1 MRCFETRRTNREK
14 EVPLYPGGLLLQAP
28 GDQSRH
34 EVQLRLQLFLSHRQE
49 PYRPAAARSALTGTV
64 PLYIKR
70 IDVEKAKAAKQSVKA
85 VPENRRPGSPI
96 WEPLALQL
104 YKDGKNDSQIAE
116 ACGVPRHNIA
126 NWRYRRNLPG
136 QPDANK
142 TRQRTYLPK
151 RTFDEKKALALYK
164 AGKFDREIAEA
175 VTVSPQTIQRWRKAC
190 GLQSHVPSQ
199 NSGKAPDYDWVEALA
214 LYEKGFSDRA
224 IAKELGCAPQTV
236 NSWRRREN
244 LPNKYKLKLEGR
256 NG

>member
-1 MRCFETRRTNREK
+1 MKKKFHCTREDCYYKPRETRADMKFN
-14 EVPLYPGGLLLQAP
+14 YGCNY
-28 GDQSRH
+28 
-34 EVQLRLQLFLSHRQE
+34 FF
-49 PYRPAAARSALTGTV
+49 LTGKSRIAQLPPDLRSPAQC

-190 GLQSHVPSQ
+190 GLQSHAPSQ
-199 NSGKAPDYDWVEALA
+199 NYGKAPDYDWIEGLA

-236 NSWRRREN
+236 NSWRRREK
-244 LPNKYKLKLEGR
+244 LPSKYKLKLEGR